1 MADKDW
7 KLRMFPDLRNK
18 SNDLSVVA
26 GLSMVTS
33 TCYSKFERC
42 KIDLFLPEWLLD
54 TISQIYS
61 DVK

>member
-42 KIDLFLPEWLLD
+42 KIDLFLPE
-54 TISQIYS
+54 
-61 DVK
+61 